1 MVDSLTHH
9 FMASCSP
16 LGLGN
21 RKAESGITQGWKHAT
36 REGRSEGSSKSYMDR
51 LMEIDGEVGVRHALI
66 YLVVIQQA
74 TTARPGMQEARKGS
88 LGCIAGGTHRKGT
101 RSAGEEGWGSRGWE
115 GPRVGSWGMRSSR
128 QERNTDHSSARSQCE
143 MGPAQQ
149 SGQHQGRAGPLDSA

>member
-9 FMASCSP
+9 FMASYSI

-21 RKAESGITQGWKHAT
+21 RKAGSGITQGWKHAT
-36 REGRSEGSSKSYMDR
+36 REGRSEGSSKSYMAQ
-51 LMEIDGEVGVRHALI
+51 LTEIDGEVGVHHALI

-88 LGCIAGGTHRKGT
+88 LGCIPGGTHRKGT
-101 RSAGEEGWGSRGWE
+101 CAGEDGWVGWGWE
-115 GPRVGSWGMRSSR
+115 GPRVGSLGVRSGR

-149 SGQHQGRAGPLDSA
+149 SGQRQERAGPLDSA